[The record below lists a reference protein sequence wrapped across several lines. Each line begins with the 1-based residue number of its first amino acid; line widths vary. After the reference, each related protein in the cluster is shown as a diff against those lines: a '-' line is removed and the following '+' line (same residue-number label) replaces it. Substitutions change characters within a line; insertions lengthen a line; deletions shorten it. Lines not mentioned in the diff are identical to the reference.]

1 MRKNICP
8 RNWNHMHACHSYII
22 DNNYSCCI
30 PVVQKSQEKSV
41 VRNFWCILIVEY
53 RRSNSPLAFLK
64 YEIATF
70 YFILPIN
77 YLISLRYSFYPLW
90 TTSCRP
96 LCWKATACQFHFF
109 HLSSLNDCH
118 RWVTLVRK
126 NVCKVK
132 TVNFKRR
139 LLVITTGSSSVDEI
153 VTVPFFRLK

>member
-1 MRKNICP
+1 
-8 RNWNHMHACHSYII
+8 MHACHSYII

-77 YLISLRYSFYPLW
+77 YLISLRYSFI
-90 TTSCRP
+90 
-96 LCWKATACQFHFF
+96 HFGQ
-109 HLSSLNDCH
+109 LPVDPSAERLL
-118 RWVTLVRK
+118 LVRSIFI
-126 NVCKVK
+126 
-132 TVNFKRR
+132 TYPH
-139 LLVITTGSSSVDEI
+139 LTIVIDGSH
-153 VTVPFFRLK
+153 